1 MDFESA
7 TVSASP
13 DTRATPDL
21 GQVPQAIHWGWLYS
35 VWSHSTME
43 LGTGDWVYYAW
54 IIDEGPAP
62 PVCKFARSDP
72 DNTAGSVQICTLP
85 SARLRHNASIIMI
98 ALT

>member
-1 MDFESA
+1 MV
-7 TVSASP
+7 TW
-13 DTRATPDL
+13 
-21 GQVPQAIHWGWLYS
+21 H
-35 VWSHSTME
+35 H
-43 LGTGDWVYYAW
+43 GTGDWVYYAW

>member
-13 DTRATPDL
+13 DTRAPPDL

-35 VWSHSTME
+35 VWSHSTMG

-54 IIDEGPAP
+54 IIDEGRRHPCANLHAP
-62 PVCKFARSDP
+62 TRIIRQAVCKVAH
-72 DNTAGSVQICTLP
+72 GLV
-85 SARLRHNASIIMI
+85 HGYVIMH
-98 ALT
+98 LSL